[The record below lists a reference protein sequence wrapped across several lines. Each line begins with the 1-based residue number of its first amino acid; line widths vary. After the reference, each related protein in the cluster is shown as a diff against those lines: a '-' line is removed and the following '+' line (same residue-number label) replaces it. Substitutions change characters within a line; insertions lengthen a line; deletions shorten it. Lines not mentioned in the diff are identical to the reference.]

1 MTRTV
6 ASTLPEALAE
16 IFAMEVPL
24 RERLAAY
31 SSAMRRL
38 NSPFVAEYDQLV
50 RRLAAGEAGS
60 QAPGPGDRMPPF
72 LLTDP
77 AGSMVSLEAV
87 LAEGPAVISFNRGHW
102 CPFCALELEAL
113 AAAQRSLAALGAR
126 IVSIMPEHQT
136 YTAPLQA
143 RFGDRIVVL
152 TDLDNAYALSLGLA
166 MWVGDGL
173 RALMAGRGWSLDL
186 FQGNAAWLL
195 PLPATFVV
203 GGDGLVRARF
213 VDPDFRNRMD
223 LDAILAAL
231 A

>member
-1 MTRTV
+1 MMETV
-6 ASTLPEALAE
+6 GSTLPEALAE

-24 RERLAAY
+24 RERLSAFAA
-31 SSAMRRL
+31 AMQRL

-50 RRLAAGEAGS
+50 ARLTAGEVGS
-60 QAPGPGDRMPPF
+60 EAPRPGDRMPPF

-77 AGSMVSLEAV
+77 AGAMVSLESV

-113 AAAQRSLAALGAR
+113 ATAHRSLAAMGAR
-126 IVSIMPEHQT
+126 IVSIMPERQA

-173 RALMAGRGWSLDL
+173 RAMMAERGWSLDL
-186 FQGNAAWLL
+186 FHGNQAWLL

-203 GGDGLVRARF
+203 GRDGLVQARF

-223 LDAILAAL
+223 LDAILAAV